1 METLKRLWET
11 WKKIAHKIGTFQ
23 GKLLLTIF
31 YFTILA
37 PFGLFVKIF
46 QDPLHLKKPVSEQ
59 SHWKLRKDDE
69 DSDPLKKA
77 RNL

>member
-1 METLKRLWET
+1 METLKRLWDA

-37 PFGLFVKIF
+37 PFGLFVKMF
-46 QDPLHLKKPVSEQ
+46 QDRLHLKKPVSGQ
-59 SHWKLRKDDE
+59 SHWILRKDDE
-69 DSDPLKKA
+69 NSIEKA